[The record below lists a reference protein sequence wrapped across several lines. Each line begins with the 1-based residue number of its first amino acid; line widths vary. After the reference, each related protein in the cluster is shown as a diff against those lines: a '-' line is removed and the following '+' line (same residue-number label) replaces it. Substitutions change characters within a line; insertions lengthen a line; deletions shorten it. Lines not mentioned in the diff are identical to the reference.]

1 MAFFGL
7 GAVFDTLTSTARTG
21 TRENP
26 TIASYKGG
34 EFTRDQISEMT
45 RNHYYTRN
53 FLNELRALGVEKRG
67 DEFINLVRPI
77 QPIRDGQQE
86 DIDEQVMGRHL
97 MAKKAKAEGLT
108 VSDSMVDQYLFGTYG
123 VIDGDGLS
131 NRDLELLNREVNN
144 GQISMAGIRR
154 HLKEELLNQ
163 QMVTLSYAGIPRVPN
178 PLESAQFY
186 AKMTKRMEGE
196 IFPVSISDYVD
207 SSAMPTQKEIRA
219 LYEEGKSEFKDPAG
233 KRPGFKIPRRLK
245 LQYFIADYEDFL
257 DKATEGLTDQ
267 EIQAKYDELVE
278 QESDLVMEI
287 VIDEGINDLQGD
299 ADNDMP
305 AINLEGDDGQDADS
319 AGDDEDDA
327 APVPQGSSSSNSESE
342 GDSANEGDQSY
353 NVRSSDSKFVLVSM
367 PAQDDQ
373 PATETPAADS
383 VGDAVRDVVEEV
395 ADEVKETVEQTV
407 GDVAEAA
414 EEVAEIAD
422 EAADE
427 AVQAVTGEEDAD
439 AADADSQ
446 SEPVQSEPVQSEA
459 DQTQPAMADGESD
472 AMTETSETALDSPA
486 DVSADSST
494 DSTAAM
500 DKTKEESSDVGSIDA
515 MTDVGPMLTDDE
527 GIVKRA
533 KPLADVADLIRRQL
547 KGQEAGQA
555 MSLALKTAESEIE
568 NYYTQR
574 LQWEVNGKETNKPEP
589 ELPNFQEIADRNGLR
604 LAETD
609 LVDNEGLLKDEL
621 GGVYQ
626 IFNVGNRNITV
637 PMADVIF
644 DQFNELNA
652 YSTKTTSNRFT
663 GKSYVFW
670 PIELADAKVPK
681 LEECKDQI
689 VGFWRQRNAVDAA
702 QKAAEEIAAKVGPD
716 KKLSEIDSAKTIQ
729 TGEFTWF
736 QPRGRQAVLSTPIGV
751 DSPSDAF
758 METAFSLDQGQA
770 GVAVNGSGDTIFVI
784 QSQTPKASMA
794 EVGDD
799 FLKNQLFRFQR
810 LPADVGLVSDYYF
823 RQKTLD
829 WNQEYVD
836 SMGFE
841 LAQ

>member
-7 GAVFDTLTSTARTG
+7 GAVFETLTSTARTG

-67 DEFINLVRPI
+67 DEFVNLVRPI

-86 DIDEQVMGRHL
+86 DIDEQIMGRHL
-97 MAKKAKAEGLT
+97 MAKKAEAEGLT
-108 VSDSMVDQYLFGTYG
+108 VSDSMIDQYLFGTYG

-154 HLKEELLNQ
+154 QLKDELLNQ

-178 PLESAQFY
+178 PLESAQYF
-186 AKMTKRMEGE
+186 AKITQKMEGE
-196 IFPVSISDYVD
+196 IFPVSINDYID
-207 SSAMPTQKEIRA
+207 SSAMPSETEIRA
-219 LYEEGKSEFKDPAG
+219 LYEQGKAEFKDPSGA
-233 KRPGFKIPRRLK
+233 RPGFKIPRRLK
-245 LQYFIADYEDFL
+245 LQYFIADYQDFL

-278 QESDLVMEI
+278 QESELVMEI
-287 VIDEGINDLQGD
+287 VIDDEIDGLQGEG
-299 ADNDMP
+299 DNEMP
-305 AINLEGDDGQDADS
+305 AINLEGDDDQDADS
-319 AGDDEDDA
+319 DSEGEDDA
-327 APVPQGSSSSNSESE
+327 APVPQGSSSSNA
-342 GDSANEGDQSY
+342 DAEGDQSY
-353 NVRSSDSKFVLVSM
+353 NVRPSDSKFVLVSM
-367 PAQDDQ
+367 PAQEP
-373 PATETPAADS
+373 PATEVPSVDAAQEAIE
-383 VGDAVRDVVEEV
+383 DAAKEVVEAV
-395 ADEVKETVEQTV
+395 QDAADEVKDAGEQSVSETADEVTQSADEGVDAGEKETEPAADDAAV
-407 GDVAEAA
+407 GDTAEGDSSGESESPPAA
-414 EEVAEIAD
+414 MAEG
-422 EAADE
+422 ENGSGTAATN
-427 AVQAVTGEEDAD
+427 QAD
-439 AADADSQ
+439 AAATVD
-446 SEPVQSEPVQSEA
+446 
-459 DQTQPAMADGESD
+459 PAAP
-472 AMTETSETALDSPA
+472 ATA
-486 DVSADSST
+486 DVVADET
-494 DSTAAM
+494 N
-500 DKTKEESSDVGSIDA
+500 DVGSIDA
-515 MTDVGPMLTDDE
+515 MADVDVGPMLTDEE

-547 KGQEAGQA
+547 KGQEAAQA
-555 MSLALKTAESEIE
+555 MSLAMKTAESEIE
-568 NYYTQR
+568 NYFTQL
-574 LQWEVNGKETNKPEP
+574 LQWEASGQEMNKPQP
-589 ELPNFQEIADRNGLR
+589 DLPDFKEIADRNGLR

-609 LVDNEGLLKDEL
+609 LVDNEALLKDEL

-626 IFNVGNRNITV
+626 VFNIGNRNIPV

-644 DQFNELNA
+644 DQFNQLTP
-652 YSTKTTSNRFT
+652 YSTKSTNNRFT
-663 GKSYVFW
+663 GKSYVYW
-670 PIELADAKVPK
+670 PVELADAKVPK
-681 LEECKDQI
+681 LDQCKDKI
-689 VGFWRQRNAVDAA
+689 VEFWRRRQAVEAA
-702 QKAAEEIAAKVGPD
+702 QKAAEAIAAKVGPE
-716 KKLSEIDSAKTIQ
+716 KKLSEIDPAKTIQ

-736 QPRGRQAVLSTPIGV
+736 QPRGRQAVLSRPIGV

-758 METAFSLDQGQA
+758 METAFSLNQGEA

-794 EVGDD
+794 NVGDD

-823 RQKTLD
+823 REKTLD

-836 SMGFE
+836 SMEFE

>member
-305 AINLEGDDGQDADS
+305 AINLEGDDDQDADS

-353 NVRSSDSKFVLVSM
+353 NVRSTDSKFVLVSM

-383 VGDAVRDVVEEV
+383 VGDAVKDVVEEV
-395 ADEVKETVEQTV
+395 ADEVKETVEQAV

-446 SEPVQSEPVQSEA
+446 TEPVQSEA

-689 VGFWRQRNAVDAA
+689 VGFWRQSNAVDAA

-736 QPRGRQAVLSTPIGV
+736 QPRGRQAVLSNPIGV